1 MQRTAWRGFGDGD
14 AGVGAF
20 PALSASDFT
29 FATPPAGSWADYFA
43 PPSPATSGIQD
54 LVNAL
59 DARNAALVN
68 VDPFTALQS
77 KISAVVPSSARLPLI
92 LASVGLLALILTPS
106 GGRGRR

>member
-14 AGVGAF
+14 AGSGAF
-20 PALSASDFT
+20 DPGD
-29 FATPPAGSWADYFA
+29 PAGNVA
-43 PPSPATSGIQD
+43 ATTIQD
-54 LVNAL
+54 LVNIA
-59 DARNAALVN
+59 DARNRALVN

-92 LASVGLLALILTPS
+92 LASVGLLALILTPG